1 MTATSFAGEVA
12 LVTGGAGGIGS
23 AVAHW
28 FAARDASVAVA
39 DLPGAL
45 SADTWPSSAATIEL
59 NVCDERSVAT
69 AFQAVERQLGTPS
82 IVVNAAG
89 ATGAGS
95 VEQMPLSDWQRIID
109 VNLTGAFLVARQA
122 IPGMRA
128 LGRGKLVCLSSVNA
142 RTGGNELSGAAYAAA
157 KSAIE
162 TLTRHLARHLAPVIQ
177 ANAVAPGPVQ
187 TGMLSRLAAGDLDQ
201 LVAGIP
207 AGRCATAG
215 EIAETIGF
223 LCSPGA
229 SYITG
234 VTVDQNGGQWLG

>member
-1 MTATSFAGEVA
+1 MAAASFTGEVA

-28 FAARDASVAVA
+28 FAARGAAVAVA

-45 SADTWPSSAATIEL
+45 DTATWPSSATAVEVD
-59 NVCDERSVAT
+59 VCDEQSVAT
-69 AFQAVERQLGTPS
+69 AFRAVQRQLGAPS
-82 IVVNAAG
+82 IVVNTAG
-89 ATGAGS
+89 VTGSGP
-95 VEQMPLSDWQRIID
+95 VEHMPLSDWRRVID
-109 VNLTGAFLVARQA
+109 ANLTGAFLVARQA

-128 LGRGKLVCLSSVNA
+128 LGRGKIAYLSSVNA

-162 TLTRHLARHLAPVIQ
+162 ALTRHLARHLAPAIQ
-177 ANAVAPGPVQ
+177 VNAVAPGPVQ
-187 TGMLSRLAAGDLDQ
+187 TGMLARLTAAELGH
-201 LVAGIP
+201 LVEAIP
-207 AGRCATAG
+207 AGRCASAA

-223 LCSPGA
+223 LCSPAA

-234 VTVDQNGGQWLG
+234 ITVDQNGGQWLG

>member
-28 FAARDASVAVA
+28 FAARDASVAVG

-45 SADTWPSSAATIEL
+45 SAATWPASAATVEMD
-59 NVCDERSVAT
+59 VCDEKSVVA
-69 AFQAVERQLGTPS
+69 AFQLVERQLGVPS

-89 ATGAGS
+89 ITGSGS
-95 VEQMPLSDWQRIID
+95 IEHMPLSDWRHVVD

-122 IPGMRA
+122 IPGMRT
-128 LGRGKLVCLSSVNA
+128 LGRGKLVYLSSVNA
-142 RTGGNELSGAAYAAA
+142 RTGGNELSGAAYAAS

-162 TLTRHLARHLAPVIQ
+162 ALTRHLARRLAPAIQ
-177 ANAVAPGPVQ
+177 VNAVAPGPVE
-187 TGMLSRLAAGDLDQ
+187 TGMLSRLAAGDLDH
-201 LVAGIP
+201 LVAAIP

-223 LCSPGA
+223 LCSPAA